1 MKKVSKYGIK
11 IKNFQAG
18 SLYQCNIGV
27 RKNYDY
33 TKAMFANNLLMYYL
47 LDNGLKVENGW
58 TRDIVCIEFDY
69 GSRSYEEETEHL
81 DKMIEKD
88 DKYSEEVIDFFK
100 DLKKKAGLKKHL
112 FEKSFVEEV
121 REIFYKKGGERR
133 HDIKNKKGKTIKE
146 EITHYKMLY
155 RSTGKA
161 KKGSC
166 MFICDRLYDKAIKFL
181 RMGLKLPK
189 ENAPIVEMSAYSSL
203 IASSIVDTIRINPKN
218 ILILK
223 DIDSFFN
230 TNVISVETDEYKHCI
245 AVSKENYQ
253 LKNTMFDGQ
262 GLIDESIFP
271 KWGEGYILLR
281 HHMCKMACFKTKIQ
295 KFFKDYYGDNYNTA
309 TVKDMFGND
318 HYVKDI
324 ELITTDN
331 AMKWLK
337 FDVSYDYWCNKVYE
351 NGCQFGI
358 VKTAHKS
365 KLGEVQKM
373 SYQMIN
379 TLGIDIMPNVVQ
391 KSVEYIEQLKG
402 NNEVFLQYL
411 RDNKN
416 FSNDYEVLV
425 ALCEQNMNFTR
436 SEYFRERKKNIIRT
450 YINNFKFG
458 KVIQDADNLV
468 FVGSPYAMLLY
479 TVGENIENDSTFNQ
493 EKDAVQCFTQRFN
506 DREYLACFRSP
517 HNSQHNISHL
527 HNVYSEEYFKYFDF
541 GRQII
546 ALNTLHTDIQD
557 RLNGCDFD
565 SDSGYITNQKDIVE
579 CAKNCY
585 LNYPTIVNNIPKDKN
600 KYDNTLLSHAI
611 VDNKLA
617 QAQMAIGSS
626 SNLAQVSIT
635 YSYNFEDQ
643 KYKDYVCIL
652 SVLAQVAIDNAKRT
666 FDIDLESEI
675 DRIKVD
681 MCVSKYK
688 YPMFWLNI
696 RKDFNKKHDELKK
709 YLKDVIELK
718 IIPKEVKNEEK
729 TMEEFLTKL
738 KLDIKKKDRINR
750 SLKCPMNYLCD
761 LKLTKQRNENST
773 LSMSHF
779 FNKYELETNRR
790 QSKKVEELIEK
801 YSLDLYD
808 DWYSK
813 VGTELEEDALDENS
827 LLLRSD
833 FDQLIEDIK
842 KVYIS
847 KNYIGLMSWLI
858 DRAFLITNATKR
870 HQEGQHTIN
879 RKTNENKALLLKVL
893 YDINPQNV
901 LQIFSKNA

>member
-100 DLKKKAGLKKHL
+100 DLKQQADLNKHL
-112 FEKSFVEEV
+112 FDKKSVNEI
-121 REIFYKKGGERR
+121 REIFYQNGVEIR

-223 DIDSFFN
+223 DIDSFFS

-245 AVSKENYQ
+245 AVPKENYQ

-337 FDVSYDYWCNKVYE
+337 FDVSYDYWCNKVYD

-365 KLGEVQKM
+365 KLGDVQKM

-379 TLGIDIMPNVVQ
+379 TLDIDIMPNVVQ

-402 NNEVFLQYL
+402 DNEVFLQYL

-425 ALCEQNMNFTR
+425 ALCEQNMDFTR
-436 SEYFRERKKNIIRT
+436 SEYFRSRKRKIIES
-450 YINNFKFG
+450 YVKNFKFG

-479 TVGENIENDSTFNQ
+479 TVGEDVENDSTFNQ
-493 EKDAVQCFTQRFN
+493 EKDAVQCFTQRF
-506 DREYLACFRSP
+506 DDGEYLACFRSP

-565 SDSGYITNQKDIVE
+565 SDSGYITNQKNIVE

-635 YSYNFEDQ
+635 YSYNFDDQ

-688 YPMFWLNI
+688 YPTFWLNI

-718 IIPKEVKNEEK
+718 IIPKEVESGEK

-738 KLDIKKKDRINR
+738 KSDIKKKDRINR

-773 LSMSHF
+773 LPMSHF

-808 DWYSK
+808 DWHSK

-847 KNYIGLMSWLI
+847 KNYVGLMSWLI
-858 DRAFLITNATKR
+858 DRAFLITSDTKR
-870 HQEGQHTIN
+870 NKNTID

>member
-58 TRDIVCIEFDY
+58 TRDIVCIEFEY

-81 DKMIEKD
+81 DKMIAKKD
-88 DKYSEEVIDFFK
+88 EYSEQTIDFFK
-100 DLKKKAGLKKHL
+100 DLKQQAECNKHL
-112 FEKSFVEEV
+112 FDKKSVDEI
-121 REIFYKKGGERR
+121 REIFYQNGVEIKHE
-133 HDIKNKKGKTIKE
+133 IKNKKGKVIKE
-146 EITHYKMLY
+146 EVIHYKMLY

-223 DIDSFFN
+223 DIDSFFR
-230 TNVISVETDEYKHCI
+230 TNVISVETDENKHCI
-245 AVSKENYQ
+245 AVPKENYE

-271 KWGEGYILLR
+271 KWGDGYILLR

-337 FDVSYDYWCNKVYE
+337 FDVSYDYWCDKVYE

-365 KLGEVQKM
+365 KLGDVQKM

-379 TLGIDIMPNVVQ
+379 TLDIDIMPNVVE
-391 KSVEYIEQLKG
+391 KSVEYINKLKSDD
-402 NNEVFLQYL
+402 EVFLQYL

-425 ALCEQNMNFTR
+425 ALCEQNMDFTR
-436 SEYFRERKKNIIRT
+436 SEYFRNRKRKIIES
-450 YINNFKFG
+450 YVKNFKFG

-479 TVGENIENDSTFNQ
+479 TVGEDVENDSTFNQ
-493 EKDAVQCFTQRFN
+493 EKDAIQCFTQRF
-506 DREYLACFRSP
+506 DDGEYLACFRSP

-565 SDSGYITNQKDIVE
+565 SDSGYITNQKNIVE

-635 YSYNFEDQ
+635 YSYNFDDQ

-688 YPMFWLNI
+688 YPTFWLNI

-718 IIPKEVKNEEK
+718 IIPKEVESGEK

-738 KLDIKKKDRINR
+738 KSDIKKKDRINR

-773 LSMSHF
+773 LPMSHF

-808 DWYSK
+808 DWHSK

-847 KNYIGLMSWLI
+847 KNYVGLMSWLI
-858 DRAFLITNATKR
+858 DRAFLITPNIQSNKNKTD
-870 HQEGQHTIN
+870 